1 MGDSNS
7 SYRSYK
13 GSFSIVLTLKPRLHV
28 AGNRGGF
35 GRGRNCD
42 NSYLSFYYVG
52 DLRCQCG
59 RYCMVTRLFLLLS
72 RSTFLNLDVARLVLG
87 VSVSGTFTVI
97 NAIQFNNLWLFLF
110 QCIRKWLL
118 GEQSTCPTCRVHALL
133 PDEFPR
139 LK

>member
-1 MGDSNS
+1 
-7 SYRSYK
+7 
-13 GSFSIVLTLKPRLHV
+13 
-28 AGNRGGF
+28 
-35 GRGRNCD
+35 
-42 NSYLSFYYVG
+42 
-52 DLRCQCG
+52 
-59 RYCMVTRLFLLLS
+59 MVTRLFLLLS

-87 VSVSGTFTVI
+87 VSVSGTFTVM